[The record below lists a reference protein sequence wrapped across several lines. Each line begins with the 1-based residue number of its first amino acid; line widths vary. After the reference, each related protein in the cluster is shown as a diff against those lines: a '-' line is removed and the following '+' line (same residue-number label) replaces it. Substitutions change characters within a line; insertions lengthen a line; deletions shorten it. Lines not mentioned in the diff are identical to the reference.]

1 MSITKKIFNRSFGLM
16 LLFLIV
22 TVISSCNKAADQTTN
37 HVQNMARD
45 GHRGA
50 TLTQTLT
57 VATVREGADKTTQA
71 LFLENAE
78 IFHVTDAATL
88 SVLNKALSGNKK
100 VNVVLDPWNE
110 LVLSATIA
118 ADAPAHGEILRSI
131 PESARRLTPG
141 AFNPSEI
148 DGSAA
153 EIEKLGPL
161 PSSSPLTAVIPDM
174 ATARVMFSYITSQCC
189 AVAGPYSI
197 DYCIPFQYVRDG
209 CYARAEKMCW
219 ILNTKYHYDTR
230 KIYSFANSGGASLS
244 VKGDK
249 WGGCCINWW
258 YHVAPLVTIRTASG
272 PKPYVFDPGMFD
284 EPMPLS
290 EWLHAQENPACA
302 GYAHVSMYNIQ
313 PTTAYCPADYSG
325 YSFATDPGMVSTN
338 STLTSYRS
346 LTTCP

>member
-1 MSITKKIFNRSFGLM
+1 MSVNKKRFTSGLG
-16 LLFLIV
+16 LILFMSVLS
-22 TVISSCNKAADQTTN
+22 VISSCNKVADPSSKPLQVT
-37 HVQNMARD
+37 ARD

-50 TLTQTLT
+50 TLTQTLS
-57 VATVREGADKTTQA
+57 VATIRDGADKTTQA

-78 IFHVTDAATL
+78 IFHVTDPVTL
-88 SVLNKALSGNKK
+88 AVLQKALSGNKK
-100 VNVVLDPWNE
+100 VTVVLDPWNE
-110 LVLSATIA
+110 LVLSAIIA
-118 ADAPAHGEILRSI
+118 PDAPAHGEILRSI
-131 PESARRLTPG
+131 PETARRLTPG
-141 AFNPSEI
+141 MFNPSEI
-148 DGSAA
+148 DASADDLV
-153 EIEKLGPL
+153 KLSPL
-161 PSSSPLTAVIPDM
+161 PSATPLTAVVPDM
-174 ATARVMFSYITSQCC
+174 ATARIMFSYITSQCC

-197 DYCIPFQYVRDG
+197 DYCIPFQYVIDG

-230 KIYSFANSGGASLS
+230 KIFSFANSGGASLS

-302 GYAHVSMYNIQ
+302 SYAHVSMYNVQ
-313 PTTAYCPADYSG
+313 PTSAYCPASYSG
-325 YSFATDPGMVSTN
+325 LSFYTDPGMVSTN